1 MPFVH
6 ATGRSQPGQPERV
19 SAPIWGLPRRPATS
33 PMRSQESGD
42 GPPLS
47 RIQPDKRP
55 LRPARLRS
63 PDLWCHVMDDPERQR
78 SASDLP
84 RDEAKAG
91 SKIMSL
97 LLMSAITVTMAAWII
112 FLGWAA
118 RSILGDG

>member
-1 MPFVH
+1 
-6 ATGRSQPGQPERV
+6 
-19 SAPIWGLPRRPATS
+19 
-33 PMRSQESGD
+33 
-42 GPPLS
+42 
-47 RIQPDKRP
+47 
-55 LRPARLRS
+55 
-63 PDLWCHVMDDPERQR
+63 MDDPERQR
-78 SASDLP
+78 PAFDLP